1 MPISLQELVDE
12 ITPEKTVLIFGS
24 GASIPSG
31 TPSVNMLIQCIAD
44 EFKIEAN
51 GLSLREIS
59 GLAEHKRSRRELV
72 AAIRTK
78 FRGVKP
84 QGAILNLPLYGWKSI
99 FTTNYDDLV
108 EQSYQK
114 SKRPLKSYSS
124 NYDFSIEEE
133 PTATKL
139 FKIHGTIEKDV
150 SDGIQSRLI
159 ISDVDY
165 DTTEEYREALYDR
178 LRSDISP
185 GTHVLI
191 VGQSLADE
199 DLREIIQRAIT
210 LNQKSS
216 NAGRIALL
224 LYQNDENR
232 SKLLEMRG
240 LRVAF
245 GGLDELFGALS
256 KKSVDL
262 TFVHNDTGNPLDIVT
277 NLRPVTRDIN
287 VEIEPARADIS
298 ALFNGWPATYADI
311 IRGFTFDRAVSTEI
325 FQYLLEQTHLCAVL
339 LGASGVGKTTAA
351 RQALLRF
358 RGKDFLVFEH
368 KIDHPLSAKNWY
380 QVAQYLEENGRQ
392 GILFIDEGH
401 SHLYAINDLLDKLA
415 ANECQTLKII
425 VASMRNHWGPR
436 VKTPN
441 MYAFGKEFILSQLN
455 TQEIEQLMNLVDS
468 VPEMSSLV
476 EHGFGGFSRYEKRR
490 RLIERCEA
498 DMFVCMK
505 NIFASEKYDDIILR
519 EFGTLDPSS
528 QDIYRWVAAMEF
540 AGIRVH
546 RQLVM
551 RILNIGASAISGVLS
566 NLADIINE
574 YDVNVHEGV
583 YGWRVRHYV
592 IAGIVAKYKFYD
604 GDKLI
609 ELFRKVIDNISP
621 TYDIEIMTI
630 RELCNIGSGLSVI
643 PDKTVQNT
651 LLRRLM
657 SIAPGERV
665 PRHRLIRNLID
676 MGEFE
681 QAEAEIRIFEKDFGR
696 ESPVA
701 RYRILLMT
709 ARAVNTPGLMRE
721 DRLVILGQA
730 RELAVATAIRYD
742 GNKYVL
748 GVYCELGIETF
759 KITGLHDVFDEAM
772 GLLKKAETRL
782 GDPDIS
788 KLISRYQR
796 RISGQTGPVDDS
808 DIEVIA
814 TKYS

>member
-12 ITPEKTVLIFGS
+12 ITPEKTVLIFGA
-24 GASIPSG
+24 GASIPSSA
-31 TPSVNMLIQCIAD
+31 PSAETLIQCIAD

-78 FRGVKP
+78 FKGLRP

-108 EQSYQK
+108 EQSYQR
-114 SKRPLKSYSS
+114 SKRPLKSHSS
-124 NYDFSIEEE
+124 NYDFSIEEDQ
-133 PTATKL
+133 TATKL
-139 FKIHGTIEKDV
+139 FKIHGTIEKDI

-159 ISDVDY
+159 ITDMDY
-165 DTTEEYREALYDR
+165 DTTQEYREALYDR

-199 DLREIIQRAIT
+199 DLREIVRRAIT
-210 LNQKSS
+210 LNQKLLNSS
-216 NAGRIALL
+216 RVALL
-224 LYQNDENR
+224 LYQKDENR
-232 SKLLEMRG
+232 AQLLEMRG

-245 GGLDELFGALS
+245 GGLDELFSALS
-256 KKSVDL
+256 RKSVDPI
-262 TFVHNDTGNPLDIVT
+262 FVHNDTGNPLDIVT

-287 VEIEPARADIS
+287 VEIEPARADVS

-311 IRGFTFDRAVSTEI
+311 IRGFTFDRTVSTQI
-325 FQYLLEQTHLCAVL
+325 FQYLMEQTHLCAVL

-351 RQALLRF
+351 RQALLRL
-358 RGKDFLVFEH
+358 RGKDFLAFEH
-368 KIDHPLSAKNWY
+368 KTDHPLSPKNWY
-380 QVAQYLEENGRQ
+380 KVAQHLKANGQQ

-401 SHLYAINDLLDKLA
+401 SHLYAINDLLDMLA
-415 ANECQTLKII
+415 ANECQALKII

-505 NIFASEKYDDIILR
+505 NVFASEKYDDIILR
-519 EFGTLDPSS
+519 EFGTLDTSS
-528 QDIYRWVAAMEF
+528 QDVYRWVAAMEF

-551 RILNIGASAISGVLS
+551 RILNIDAGAISGVLS
-566 NLADIINE
+566 NLSDIINE
-574 YDVNVHEGV
+574 YEVNAREGV

-604 GDKLI
+604 SDKLI

-621 TYDIEIMTI
+621 TYEIEIMTI
-630 RELCNIGSGLSVI
+630 RELCNLESGLSVI
-643 PDKTVQNT
+643 PNKTVQNT

-676 MGEFE
+676 IGEFE

-701 RYRILLMT
+701 RYRILLMI

-730 RELAVATAIRYD
+730 RELAVVTVARYES
-742 GNKYVL
+742 NKYVL

-782 GDPDIS
+782 GDPDIT
-788 KLISRYQR
+788 KLISKYQR
-796 RISGQTGPVDDS
+796 RISGQTGPVDDL
-808 DIEVIA
+808 DIEVSA
-814 TKYS
+814 SA